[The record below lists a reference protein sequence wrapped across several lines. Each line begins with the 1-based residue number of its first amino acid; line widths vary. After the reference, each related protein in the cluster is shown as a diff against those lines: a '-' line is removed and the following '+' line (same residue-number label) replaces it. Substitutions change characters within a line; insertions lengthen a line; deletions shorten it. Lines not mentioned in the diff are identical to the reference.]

1 METESLPLSESRSS
15 PPLVFSVVEKKNDKN
30 SSTSENILLSKV
42 APSSRPKAKSLL
54 EAFND
59 NPQQLTWNDEG
70 ELFINNES
78 VPNASIYY
86 LLPAVYKTAITKN
99 KSLPGFIEFV
109 NQIGAMGLA
118 HLISPKLLRG
128 FKRKNKIQN
137 QAELYN
143 DVIKNDRWYYL
154 GPI

>member
-1 METESLPLSESRSS
+1 METESAPLSESRSS
-15 PPLVFSVVEKKNDKN
+15 PPLVLAVVEKKNVEN
-30 SSTSENILLSKV
+30 SSTAENILLSKV
-42 APSSRPKAKSLL
+42 APSFRPKAKSLL
-54 EAFND
+54 EAFNK

-70 ELFINNES
+70 ELIINNES
-78 VPNASIYY
+78 VPNANVFH
-86 LLPAVYKTAITKN
+86 LLPAVYKTSITKN

-137 QAELYN
+137 QAELYK
-143 DVIKNDRWYYL
+143 DVIKNDKWFYL

>member
-1 METESLPLSESRSS
+1 METVETEPKQLSLS
-15 PPLVFSVVEKKNDKN
+15 PPLVLAVEEKKNDNN
-30 SSTSENILLSKV
+30 SSTAENLLLSKV
-42 APSSRPKAKSLL
+42 APSFRTKAKTLL

-59 NPQQLTWNDEG
+59 NPQQLSWNDNG
-70 ELFINNES
+70 ELTINNES
-78 VPNASIYY
+78 VPNANIYQ
-86 LLPAVYKTAITKN
+86 LLPAVYKTAIIKN

-128 FKRKNKIQN
+128 FKRRNKIQN

-143 DVIKNDRWYYL
+143 DVIKNDRWFYL